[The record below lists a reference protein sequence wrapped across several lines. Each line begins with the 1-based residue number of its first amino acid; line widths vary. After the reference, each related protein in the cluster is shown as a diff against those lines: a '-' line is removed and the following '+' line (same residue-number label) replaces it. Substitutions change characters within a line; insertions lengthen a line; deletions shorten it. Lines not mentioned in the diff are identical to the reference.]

1 MSVYDVFH
9 LLGGLAMFL
18 YGMHIMGESM
28 EKRAGRRL
36 RPILE
41 NLTRHPFKA
50 VALGAAVTAII
61 QSSSATTVMVV
72 GFVNSGIMQLSQ
84 GIPVVMGA
92 NVGTTVTPWILSLTG
107 IQSDNFFMT
116 LLKPST
122 FSPLLAFVGIIMLM
136 ASRRQRD
143 TAGILLGFSVLM
155 FGMEQ
160 MSLAVSGLAEIPSFR
175 EMLVLFSNP
184 LFGVLLGAVVTAII
198 QSSSAS
204 VGILQALANTGALT
218 YGAALPIIM
227 GQNIGTCITSLVSS
241 IGANRNAR
249 RVAMVHLYFN
259 LIGTL
264 LFLGVFYLL
273 DYFIGFA
280 FTALPV
286 QAVGI
291 AVVHTVFNVVAVAVL
306 FPFIRQLEWLA
317 KKTIKDSKHGEELEL
332 LDPRLLA
339 TPSMAIEQ
347 SRKLTGEMANMA
359 LAAFVQADGLLD
371 QYDAKT
377 AAGVEDLEGTI
388 DRYED
393 KLTSYL
399 VQIGAQHMTDEE
411 SREVSKMLKI
421 IGDFERISDHA
432 VNISEVA
439 EEMHSKEISFSS
451 EAQQETKVMRAAVLE
466 TVNLAVEAFVKND
479 LFIAQKVE
487 PLEEVVD
494 RLRNIIKAN
503 HVERLR
509 LGTCTIELGF
519 VLSDLLTNLE
529 RSSDHCSNI
538 AVSVIEVAHM
548 GVADGHEY
556 LQNVHAGQYGPM
568 FQTQYEHYL
577 QQYDIAC
584 PVNQGNGA
592 EATQYATDAEAVPN
606 LIDADQPA
614 AFNTPAKDLTG
625 VSDDTYQEMSPK

>member
-18 YGMHIMGESM
+18 YGMHIMGESL

-218 YGAALPIIM
+218 YGAAL
-227 GQNIGTCITSLVSS
+227 
-241 IGANRNAR
+241 
-249 RVAMVHLYFN
+249 
-259 LIGTL
+259 
-264 LFLGVFYLL
+264 
-273 DYFIGFA
+273 
-280 FTALPV
+280 
-286 QAVGI
+286 
-291 AVVHTVFNVVAVAVL
+291 
-306 FPFIRQLEWLA
+306 
-317 KKTIKDSKHGEELEL
+317 
-332 LDPRLLA
+332 
-339 TPSMAIEQ
+339 
-347 SRKLTGEMANMA
+347 
-359 LAAFVQADGLLD
+359 
-371 QYDAKT
+371 
-377 AAGVEDLEGTI
+377 
-388 DRYED
+388 
-393 KLTSYL
+393 
-399 VQIGAQHMTDEE
+399 
-411 SREVSKMLKI
+411 
-421 IGDFERISDHA
+421 
-432 VNISEVA
+432 
-439 EEMHSKEISFSS
+439 
-451 EAQQETKVMRAAVLE
+451 
-466 TVNLAVEAFVKND
+466 
-479 LFIAQKVE
+479 
-487 PLEEVVD
+487 
-494 RLRNIIKAN
+494 
-503 HVERLR
+503 
-509 LGTCTIELGF
+509 
-519 VLSDLLTNLE
+519 
-529 RSSDHCSNI
+529 
-538 AVSVIEVAHM
+538 
-548 GVADGHEY
+548 
-556 LQNVHAGQYGPM
+556 
-568 FQTQYEHYL
+568 
-577 QQYDIAC
+577 
-584 PVNQGNGA
+584 
-592 EATQYATDAEAVPN
+592 
-606 LIDADQPA
+606 
-614 AFNTPAKDLTG
+614 
-625 VSDDTYQEMSPK
+625 